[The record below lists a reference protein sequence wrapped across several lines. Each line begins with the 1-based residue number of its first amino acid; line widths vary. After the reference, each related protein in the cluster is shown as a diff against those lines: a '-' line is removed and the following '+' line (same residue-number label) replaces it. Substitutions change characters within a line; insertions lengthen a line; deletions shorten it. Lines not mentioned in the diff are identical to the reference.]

1 MAVAVSDP
9 VAVADTALVAVVVVV
24 VVVGIV
30 LVAAALGP
38 LGDPG
43 KVAVPGV
50 GTARAGASALFV
62 STMPSTLTTRTWTAF
77 GGSSPTGRK

>member
-9 VAVADTALVAVVVVV
+9 VAVADTALVVGA
-24 VVVGIV
+24 GIV
-30 LVAAALGP
+30 LVVAALGP